1 METYSLTL
9 LIYAHTYYKD
19 SFNVLIIEL
28 MNQIQYRNI
37 KWYIKSS
44 TYYQKIIPICACIR
58 VYDGVYAT
66 CCLLL
71 YIANIG

>member
-37 KWYIKSS
+37 K
-44 TYYQKIIPICACIR
+44 
-58 VYDGVYAT
+58 
-66 CCLLL
+66 
-71 YIANIG
+71 